1 MEPVR
6 VSLNVMPSA
15 TSVASYPCV
24 CLNKS
29 DVWCL
34 CVLCVL
40 KALGGMS
47 WARALTPDLGIE
59 ETAPSA
65 VFKQTGAEERAE
77 HK

>member
-1 MEPVR
+1 MEPHCVN
-6 VSLNVMPSA
+6 LNVIPSA

-40 KALGGMS
+40 KALGGM
-47 WARALTPDLGIE
+47 ARARVLTPDLGIE
-59 ETAPSA
+59 ETA
-65 VFKQTGAEERAE
+65 
-77 HK
+77 